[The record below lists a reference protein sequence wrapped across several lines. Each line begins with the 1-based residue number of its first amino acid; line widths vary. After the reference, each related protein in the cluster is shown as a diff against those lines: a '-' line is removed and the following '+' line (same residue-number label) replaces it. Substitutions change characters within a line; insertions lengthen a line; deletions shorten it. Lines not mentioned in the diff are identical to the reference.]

1 MRDFFSGLSSCRA
14 LATIEPRPAP
24 QKNTR
29 WLVTGGT
36 GFLGQTI
43 VARLVSSGARA
54 RSFDVNPPSASAVL
68 GVEYVTGDV
77 RDPKAVE
84 AAARDVDY
92 VIHAAAALPIHRS
105 KKFIHG
111 VNVDG
116 MRNVLRAASQNKVR
130 GVVFTSSTA
139 VYGLH
144 KYHPILETSPMK
156 PVGPYGVSKVL
167 AEQLCREYR
176 ERGLHVGILRCKTFL
191 GPGRLGVFEILFDW
205 IRRGKRIY
213 TLGKGNNRYQLLDV
227 QDLVDGIILAA
238 QTPAGNDDYNLGA
251 DRYLTIKKDLEAVI
265 AHAGTTSR
273 VTALP
278 RLTSKFALFV
288 LDKLRLSP
296 LTRWHYGTMDRESYV
311 DITKATTK
319 LQWRPRRSNSET
331 LIDSYDWYIA
341 HLGDIQGHTGTTHT
355 VAWNQRALRWLRGI
369 S

>member
-1 MRDFFSGLSSCRA
+1 M
-14 LATIEPRPAP
+14 
-24 QKNTR
+24 
-29 WLVTGGT
+29 TGGA
-36 GFLGQTI
+36 GFLGH
-43 VARLVSSGARA
+43 
-54 RSFDVNPPSASAVL
+54 AVL
-68 GVEYVTGDV
+68 TRMVEAGVTAKSIDIVDPEPAFVVPGVEYLRIDI
-77 RDPKAVE
+77 RDKVAVKH
-84 AAARDVDY
+84 AVQGADY
-92 VIHAAAALPIHRS
+92 VVHAAAALPIHRS
-105 KKFIHG
+105 KKFIFS

-116 MRNVLRAASQNKVR
+116 MRNVLDAALDAKVK
-130 GVVFTSSTA
+130 GFVFTSSTA

-144 KYHPILETSPMK
+144 KYHPILETSPMI
-156 PVGPYGVSKVL
+156 PIGPYGASKVKG
-167 AEQLCREYR
+167 EEMCREYR
-176 ERGLHVGILRCKTFL
+176 AKGLHVGILRCKTFL

-251 DRYLTIKKDLEAVI
+251 DRFGTIKQDLQTVI
-265 AHAGTTSR
+265 QHAGTSSR

-278 RLTSKFALFV
+278 RRTSKFLLFV

-311 DITKATTK
+311 EITKATTK
-319 LQWRPRRSNSET
+319 LGWHPRRSNSET
-331 LIDSYDWYIA
+331 LVDSYDWYIE
-341 HLGDIQGHTGTTHT
+341 HLASIEGKTGTTHT